1 METNINQQTN
11 VKPVAVPQRKTSYS
25 REIPYHLWAFFISM
39 ALTAFAFI
47 AVHAGIIENTLLLG
61 MFILLLAAIQVIF
74 QLFVWMHLN
83 QKGHEVPILFIFTG
97 FFVAA
102 ITVGAL
108 MLLIWW

>member
-1 METNINQQTN
+1 MESNINHETN
-11 VKPVAVPQRKTSYS
+11 VKPVVAPQRKASYS

-47 AVHAGIIENTLLLG
+47 AVYAGIIENTVLLG
-61 MFILLLAAIQVIF
+61 MFLLLLAVIQVIF

-83 QKGHEVPILFIFTG
+83 QKGHEVPTLFIFTG
-97 FFVAA
+97 MFVAI
-102 ITVGAL
+102 ITVAAL